1 MAIPTCEIIPTKVEI
16 YRGTT
21 PTIMV
26 HLRNIDFDMSDIE
39 KCQVTLEDD
48 RGRNQ
53 KVFNDPT
60 IDEEN
65 KTISIELSQ
74 ADTLSYDYGML
85 NLQIRIKLENGRVVP
100 TKIYSLKMGRTL
112 NEEIL

>member
-1 MAIPTCEIIPTKVEI
+1 MAIPTCEIIPTNVEI

-21 PTIMV
+21 PTITV
-26 HLRNIDFDMSDIE
+26 HLRNIDFDMSDIAIA
-39 KCQVTLEDD
+39 QVTLEDD

-53 KVFNDPT
+53 KVFDNPT
-60 IDEEN
+60 IDQEN
-65 KTISIELSQ
+65 KNISIELSQ

-85 NLQIRIKLENGRVVP
+85 NLQIRIKLNSGRVAP
-100 TKIYSLKMGRTL
+100 TKIYSIKMGRTL

>member
-1 MAIPTCEIIPTKVEI
+1 MQIPKCGIIPTNVVI

-26 HLRNIDFDMSDIE
+26 HLRNIDFEMTEIV

-53 KVFNDPT
+53 KVFDSPT
-60 IDEEN
+60 IDNEH

-85 NLQIRIKLENGRVVP
+85 NLQIRIKLQSGRVAP
-100 TKIYSLKMGRTL
+100 TKIYSLLMDRTL